1 MIIVNIQ
8 GRFGNQMFGFAL
20 YKQLVKMGKDVYVD
34 LSHNRLDEKTKKE
47 REVFAIEPNI
57 DLFGLQYNVID
68 NETALE
74 YLRDRDNRNLLKRW
88 EYRMFPQRCKCYEEK
103 AVAVFDKNVFKLDD
117 VYLNGYWQS
126 EKFFEDAAEEVR
138 KMFKFPNL
146 FTDYQKEMLDEI
158 AGRQAVSI
166 HIRRGDYLNHPEI
179 YGTTNLEY
187 YRNAMRYMAERKEN
201 LHFYVFTND
210 IPWAKQNFGGNDI
223 TVIED
228 SRDLITGNLDMALM
242 AECKDNI
249 IANSSF
255 SWWAAWLNQNQ
266 NKTVIAPKVW
276 EMNNTT
282 KDIWCKDWIKM

>member
-158 AGRQAVSI
+158 DGRQAVSI